1 MDLTRRLFAGGN
13 FAGSATLREPQHA
26 DSFLRSRGP
35 RRYEFGCA
43 GWTIL
48 LRQRA
53 LAKGIVRVDLAKTP
67 SPLLRRKDMGAR
79 VPRITRE
86 HRPIQFRSFAFYHT
100 AVVKSS
106 RCQIGLG
113 SSVSEDGYLTR
124 AASVGYGG
132 NQKYSARKS
141 QNLTTYGSRLWAH
154 GDRARLRVKP
164 RIYWPQMTDEHG

>member
-1 MDLTRRLFAGGN
+1 VDFTLVAGGH

-53 LAKGIVRVDLAKTP
+53 FAKGIVRVDLAKTP

-86 HRPIQFRSFAFYHT
+86 HRPIQSRWFAFYYT
-100 AVVKSS
+100 AVVKCS
-106 RCQIGLG
+106 RCQSRTRQFGFRGWLLNPRRISRIRRQPKIFCQEKSEFNYVGTHGRG
-113 SSVSEDGYLTR
+113 SVTDTLRFG
-124 AASVGYGG
+124 AATV
-132 NQKYSARKS
+132 N
-141 QNLTTYGSRLWAH
+141 
-154 GDRARLRVKP
+154 DRCWKP
-164 RIYWPQMTDEHG
+164 RGGR